1 MSFILDAS
9 LTLSW
14 FFEDERTPIGDA
26 LLEQTAENGA
36 VVPSI
41 WRLEIANALQMAI
54 RRKRIDT
61 IFRDLALGQLAHLP
75 IVVDPDTDYH
85 AWTSTLRLADRF
97 GLTIYDATYLELA
110 HRHEMPLAT
119 LDSALRGAGVGLG
132 ITMLGD

>member
-14 FFEDERTPIGDA
+14 FFEDERTPIGNA

-61 IFRDLALGQLAHLP
+61 IFRDLALGQLARLP

-97 GLTIYDATYLELA
+97 GLTVYDATYLELA
-110 HRHEMPLAT
+110 HRHELPLAT
-119 LDSALRGAGVGLG
+119 LDSALRVAGVGLG